1 MRKQF
6 AKRLRLNAT
15 LAERRLWRVLRNKQ
29 FAGLRFRQQQP
40 IGPYI
45 VDFYCSAARLIIEL
59 DGGHHADGSNPVR
72 DKARSRWLEARDYR
86 MLRFWNSDI
95 LNESEVLAIVQSAI
109 AECGVPLPEIHCV
122 NFDPPSR
129 GG

>member
-1 MRKQF
+1 MRTQF

-15 LAERRLWRVLRNKQ
+15 IAERRLWRVLRNKR
-29 FAGLRFRQQQP
+29 FAGLRFRRQQP

-59 DGGHHADGSNPVR
+59 DGAHHADGSNPAR
-72 DKARSRWLEARDYR
+72 DEVRSRWLEVRGYR
-86 MLRFWNSDI
+86 ILRFWNSDI

-122 NFDPPSR
+122 NSYPPSR